1 MTLPIF
7 YDYLQYFSG
16 GGAFWHTNYI
26 DSRLHDFRDLRESNG
41 ERERGR
47 EIGNE
52 SERVRRRDM
61 KRCREG

>member
-16 GGAFWHTNYI
+16 CGAFWHTDYI

-41 ERERGR
+41 ERER
-47 EIGNE
+47 
-52 SERVRRRDM
+52 
-61 KRCREG
+61 EGEKYGMSRKE